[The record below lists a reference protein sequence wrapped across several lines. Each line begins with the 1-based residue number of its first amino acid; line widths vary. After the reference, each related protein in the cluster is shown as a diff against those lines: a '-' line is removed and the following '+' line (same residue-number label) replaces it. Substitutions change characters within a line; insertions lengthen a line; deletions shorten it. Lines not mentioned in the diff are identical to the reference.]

1 MQTLRIVST
10 LSHLRALHDA
20 LWETFLKV
28 TNNKKNATRHKNQL

>member
-1 MQTLRIVST
+1 MQTQRIELT

-28 TNNKKNATRHKNQL
+28 SNNEM